1 MERSLLFS
9 LATAATVAAVA
20 VVATAA
26 FLLTV
31 FFLLLL
37 VLALPLFCGFLAA
50 LAGVRLKAIINAAST
65 TLFFIGIFY
74 LLNILSFVSIRK

>member
-20 VVATAA
+20 ALTTVA
-26 FLLTV
+26 FLATV

-37 VLALPLFCGFLAA
+37 VALPCFCGFLAA
-50 LAGVRLKAIINAAST
+50 LAGVRVKAIINAASA
-65 TLFFIGIFY
+65 TLFLISIVY
-74 LLNILSFVSIRK
+74 LLNILLFAIILK

>member
-20 VVATAA
+20 AVTTAA
-26 FLLTV
+26 FLATV

-37 VLALPLFCGFLAA
+37 VLALPFFCGFFAA
-50 LAGVRLKAIINAAST
+50 LAGVRVKAIINAASA
-65 TLFFIGIFY
+65 TLFFISIVY
-74 LLNILSFVSIRK
+74 LLNILSFAIIRK

>member
-20 VVATAA
+20 ALTTAA
-26 FLLTV
+26 FLATV

-37 VLALPLFCGFLAA
+37 LVALPCFCGFLAA
-50 LAGVRLKAIINAAST
+50 LAGVRVKAIINAASA
-65 TLFFIGIFY
+65 TLFFISIVY
-74 LLNILSFVSIRK
+74 LLNILLF